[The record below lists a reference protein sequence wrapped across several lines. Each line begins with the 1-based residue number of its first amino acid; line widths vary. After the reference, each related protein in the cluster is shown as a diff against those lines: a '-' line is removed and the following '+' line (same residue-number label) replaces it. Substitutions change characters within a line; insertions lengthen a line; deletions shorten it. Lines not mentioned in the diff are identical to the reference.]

1 MNFCS
6 SFLPRRMR
14 VITSFSH
21 TELRQ
26 PLCHALCSVR
36 MSHLLSF
43 IFSKYSFIRISR
55 EETKR
60 PYSSSV
66 ICSMSGLPT
75 TKTLMPRGFLLTS
88 ISSNYITSFQIKF
101 VLSVLVRYGAF
112 RRAKHLFVMPLPS
125 FLIYS
130 LGDTPKVS
138 CFSCG
143 HIRWSN

>member
-88 ISSNYITSFQIKF
+88 ISSTHITSFQIKVVSVSPCLLRLFQPRKAF
-101 VLSVLVRYGAF
+101 VCHAASLLFDIFSRRYS
-112 RRAKHLFVMPLPS
+112 KS
-125 FLIYS
+125 FLFFMRTYS
-130 LGDTPKVS
+130 QE
-138 CFSCG
+138 
-143 HIRWSN
+143 

>member
-1 MNFCS
+1 
-6 SFLPRRMR
+6 MR
-14 VITSFSH
+14 CFHLLFH
-21 TELRQ
+21 TGLRQ
-26 PLCHALCSVR
+26 PLCCALCSVR

-66 ICSMSGLPT
+66 MCSMSGLPT
-75 TKTLMPRGFLLTS
+75 TKTFMPSGFLLTS
-88 ISSNYITSFQIKF
+88 ISSNHITSFQIKF
-101 VLSVLVRYGAF
+101 VLSVLVCYGAF
-112 RRAKHLFVMPLPS
+112 SRAKHLFVMPISS

-143 HIRWSN
+143 HTRSSS